1 MYIIY
6 LYTYIYVCE
15 YKYVLFFQ
23 TNQGSSGSMVE
34 HLSSEQKVEGS
45 SPFSVNILLFLYQQT
60 FIILLF
66 KSTHYYYCCYYYYTI
81 ERYLY
86 YDTIIIIT
94 CFTILFIIPAPL
106 FPLLIRRNL
115 TCIGIFDVIIH
126 KLTTFHIFKVKSWL
140 IQLTY

>member
-1 MYIIY
+1 MY
-6 LYTYIYVCE
+6 
-15 YKYVLFFQ
+15 FFGLLK
-23 TNQGSSGSMVE
+23 QGSSGSMVE

-94 CFTILFIIPAPL
+94 CFTILFIIPVPL

-126 KLTTFHIFKVKSWL
+126 KLTTFHIFKVKS
-140 IQLTY
+140 